1 VAINKAL
8 TGFAFGVLNE
18 FLSIMHEDGFARP
31 SRFEVVLLPPS
42 KITNLG
48 MDNVARFQLD
58 DFAADGTTRH
68 ASLKCSEINMPGRV
82 MNMTTDD
89 NHFGPARQVVDGV
102 TFGDITAKF
111 TMLSV
116 DGKEKQYFEAW
127 QGMAWNIDDW
137 SVGYYDEYVGEI
149 KIYLLN
155 EKGERKYGCHLFEV
169 YPKTVGDISLNSGT
183 SDIVDLD
190 VTFSYRYWGLLE
202 GESTIPQRITQ
213 GLFDLLGNTVE
224 RKLIA
229 RLPKVLKL

>member
-1 VAINKAL
+1 MALNKPL
-8 TGFAFGVLNE
+8 TGFAFGLLNE
-18 FLSIMHEDGFARP
+18 FLGIMHEDGLARP
-31 SRFEVVLLPPS
+31 ARFEVVLLPPS

-48 MDNVARFQLD
+48 MDNPARFQLD
-58 DFAADGTTRH
+58 DFVADSTTRD
-68 ASLKCSEINMPGRV
+68 ASLKCSEIVMPGRV
-82 MNMTTDD
+82 MNMATDD

-111 TMLSV
+111 NMLSV

-137 SVGYYDEYVGEI
+137 SVGYYDEYVGEV

-155 EKGERKYGCHLFEV
+155 EKDERKYGCQLFEA
-169 YPKTVGDISLNSGT
+169 YPKTIGDLSLNSGT
-183 SDIVDLD
+183 SGVMELD

-202 GESTIPQRITQ
+202 GESNIPKRITQ

-224 RKLIA
+224 RRLLS